1 MISKNK
7 IKLIRFLGTKKYREQ
22 QGLFIAE
29 GDKIVSDLLLAE
41 GWKVRYLF
49 GKKEW
54 LRKLSPQERE
64 GVEEI
69 TEVSYEELRRISFM
83 KSPHNVLA
91 VVALPVWKMPAI
103 PLQGELSLALEN
115 IQDPGNLGTIVRTA
129 NWFGIRH
136 IYCSPGSVDIF
147 NPKVVQ
153 ASMGAFIHTSVHY
166 TDLVDLAVKAT
177 EEGIPVY
184 GTFLDGESLYSTGLE
199 NNGMVIFGN
208 ESKGISS
215 RLEALIPERITIP
228 PWPDSQHTTNS
239 LNISSSTAIICAEFR
254 RRNISGEDHSK

>member
-7 IKLIRFLGTKKYREQ
+7 IKLIRFLGTRKYREEY
-22 QGLFIAE
+22 GLFVAE
-29 GDKIVSDLLLAE
+29 GDKIVSDLLRAG
-41 GWKVRYLF
+41 GWEVRYLF

-69 TEVSYEELRRISFM
+69 TEISYEELRRISYM

-91 VVALPVWKMPAI
+91 VAALPRWPMPA
-103 PLQGELSLALEN
+103 PPPGGELALALEN
-115 IQDPGNLGTIVRTA
+115 IQDPGNLGTLIRTA

-136 IYCSPGSVDIF
+136 IYCSPGSVDVF

-153 ASMGAFIHTSVHY
+153 ASMGAFIHTAVHY
-166 TDLVDLAVKAT
+166 TALDTLLGEALAADQ
-177 EEGIPVY
+177 PVY
-184 GTFLDGESLYSTGLE
+184 GTFLDGEPLYQAPLSDSGLI
-199 NNGMVIFGN
+199 VFGN
-208 ESKGISS
+208 ESKGISPA
-215 RLEALIPERITIP
+215 LAPLIPQKITIP
-228 PWPDSQHTTNS
+228 PYPDKKKATNS

-254 RRNISGEDHSK
+254 RRSS